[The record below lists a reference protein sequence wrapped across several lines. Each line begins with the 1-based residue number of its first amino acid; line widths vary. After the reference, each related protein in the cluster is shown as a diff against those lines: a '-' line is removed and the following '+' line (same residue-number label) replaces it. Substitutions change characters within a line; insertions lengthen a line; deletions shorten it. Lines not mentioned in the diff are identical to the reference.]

1 MTFTSAVTVR
11 HGTYPTKI
19 SNTTIITTAA
29 SAPHAEALT
38 YCWNRR
44 WMMTRKNSTSGG
56 TTHAQFNTTTQF
68 PKQQDPLDWLV
79 CHCSHD
85 LVVSCPEL
93 TRRYGD
99 QSNPAGE
106 RAGRTVM
113 DWCRLRLEIS
123 NRQNHGGLSCTAHQ
137 SHSTL
142 TESHGRWR
150 MIWSRFS
157 SGITV
162 PSWVTK
168 LSSTK

>member
-1 MTFTSAVTVR
+1 MNSTSAVIAR
-11 HGTYPTKI
+11 HGTPHTKN
-19 SNTTIITTAA
+19 SNITTRLAGA
-29 SAPHAEALT
+29 SARHAAAPIFL
-38 YCWNRR
+38 WNRR
-44 WMMTRKNSTSGG
+44 WMMTRETFISGE
-56 TTHAQFNTTTQF
+56 THAQCNTTTQF
-68 PKQQDPLDWLV
+68 PERQDPLDWLV
-79 CHCSHD
+79 RHCSPS
-85 LVVSCPEL
+85 LVVSCPDL

-99 QSNPAGE
+99 QSNLTGE

-137 SHSTL
+137 SRSTL

-157 SGITV
+157 SGITA